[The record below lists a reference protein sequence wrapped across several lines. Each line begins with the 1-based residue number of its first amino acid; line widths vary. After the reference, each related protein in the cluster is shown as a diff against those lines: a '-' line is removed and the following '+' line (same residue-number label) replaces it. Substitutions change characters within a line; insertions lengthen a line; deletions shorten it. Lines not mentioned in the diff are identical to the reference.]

1 MERGIVVDSHMRT
14 SHPDAYAVGDAVQV
28 DIAPHRHPCLQIRA
42 KKAVM
47 VMRVRHR
54 REAYR

>member
-28 DIAPHRHPCLQIRA
+28 VDAPTGRSILPLIGTLA
-42 KKAVM
+42 SK
-47 VMRVRHR
+47 
-54 REAYR
+54 YGPWSI